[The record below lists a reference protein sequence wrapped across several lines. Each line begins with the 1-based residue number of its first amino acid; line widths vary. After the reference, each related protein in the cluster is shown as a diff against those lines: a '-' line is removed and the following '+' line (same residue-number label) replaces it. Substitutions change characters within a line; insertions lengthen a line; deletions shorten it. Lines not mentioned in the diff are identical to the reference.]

1 MPTKSLYD
9 PADSR
14 TVDALPEDRV
24 AASLGEPATRSARAL
39 TIEAAVTAEVEAQ
52 LRSGVLRPGDRINE
66 SALAAQLGSSRGP
79 VREALRALEHSGLV
93 RSELNRGIIV
103 LELSAK
109 EALEIYDLRA
119 ALFALACKT
128 ACGTASSAWVR
139 DLSALVD
146 QMDNAVE
153 IDDIDAYYPLN
164 VEFHDRIIERANNS
178 LQQDFWTQLERRLHL
193 SRRLGLISPGAMR
206 LSNSQHRR
214 IVEAFSRGD
223 MAALG
228 ALAEQHM
235 LESKARFLNN
245 IAASVE
251 RV

>member
-1 MPTKSLYD
+1 MPKKSRPD
-9 PADSR
+9 PAKNQTAGTSP
-14 TVDALPEDRV
+14 TNQTTAT
-24 AASLGEPATRSARAL
+24 SGEPAKRSVRTL

-52 LRSGVLRPGDRINE
+52 LRSGMLRPGDRINE

-79 VREALRALEHSGLV
+79 VREALRALEHTGLV

-128 ACGTASSAWVR
+128 ACAAASSAWVR
-139 DLSALVD
+139 DLGALVD
-146 QMDNAVE
+146 QMDDAVE

-164 VEFHDRIIERANNS
+164 VEFHDRIIERANNN
-178 LQQDFWTQLERRLHL
+178 LQQEFWTQLERRLHL

-214 IVEAFSRGD
+214 IVEALGRGD
-223 MAALG
+223 MATLAT
-228 ALAEQHM
+228 LAEQHM